1 MSGFS
6 AFVFNLS
13 KPGNILFRSM
23 SNGNCLFDSACLLLV
38 GDNSLVHELKVMAA
52 VELHVN
58 ATCYIQ
64 HTALKSVYEKS
75 QSIMGGKL
83 FSSYRIVFE
92 LAQGPRF

>member
-1 MSGFS
+1 MEIVCSTPH
-6 AFVFNLS
+6 VCYWWE
-13 KPGNILFRSM
+13 ITH
-23 SNGNCLFDSACLLLV
+23 
-38 GDNSLVHELKVMAA
+38 LVHELKVMAA

-58 ATCYIQ
+58 ATYYIQ